1 MSYVL
6 DRNVTHDGEFYEK
19 WSEIKEASLK
29 KALERFLVRGSQ
41 EEPKEEVK
49 EPEANETPQEEP
61 KEEVKW
67 AKKQTGRKKSK

>member
-1 MSYVL
+1 
-6 DRNVTHDGEFYEK
+6 
-19 WSEIKEASLK
+19 
-29 KALERFLVRGSQ
+29 
-41 EEPKEEVK
+41 VK